1 MNTRFALSLRLALL
15 APLLVQ
21 CSLTVGGF
29 EIPTCRLQS
38 DCEVLNT
45 EGHIAADACARYA
58 CSATS
63 HQCVLTSDGD
73 GDGEARAGC
82 GGNDCDDT
90 PGLGILRTHG
100 RAEDPDGVDNNCN
113 TIIDEGVWISP
124 SQDLGASTGVPAT
137 LSAARRSPAA
147 GGLAVMTTDAA
158 SGAALGFVTD
168 GAPAAM
174 PVTWRTV
181 YTESERS
188 VAMPGWP
195 TGTPD
200 APSVGGGARF
210 ADLVAQPLS
219 DTLWIAATVN
229 NAGCGPGRLYVAT
242 FDPAQRA
249 LTLDFRRAPR
259 GASNLALGVGA
270 IAPACDPGASRP
282 AIAVASAA
290 GQPDRALV
298 LWQSRAAD
306 ERAPGCNVPSP
317 LLGLGAWVAPQ
328 TDPDVPVLSRVQGI
342 HGGAPSPLTAA
353 VGSTSRPA
361 VAALTDGGFVVAY
374 GVAGGGVE
382 LRVVPTFEATEA
394 ATLDLTRSRLLV
406 RVGSTASANVDQV
419 ALALGGVRDGRQ
431 EIGLAWKEG
440 CDPNGALQFA
450 RVQLDPANP
459 AASMVNAAT
468 LRVTQA
474 DAPALAYVDAGILQN
489 GGSFGGATVR
499 DIDDGGW
506 VLAWID
512 RSASEAH
519 VRALRVSE
527 LTGSVLEIP
536 AGGGCACATTE
547 LPGDIATLQGA
558 LGRSRCSAE
567 TMAPP
572 GCSARRWLMRPA
584 GEVPRWCPDDR

>member
-1 MNTRFALSLRLALL
+1 MNTRSGSLSLRLALL

-219 DTLWIAATVN
+219 DTLWIAAAVN

-259 GASNLALGVGA
+259 GAPIWRSGSVPSLRRV
-270 IAPACDPGASRP
+270 IPARPVLPSRWLPRSASPIVRWCSGSREP
-282 AIAVASAA
+282 RTNAHPDATCRHRSWASAR
-290 GQPDRALV
+290 GWRRRPTPTCP
-298 LWQSRAAD
+298 SS
-306 ERAPGCNVPSP
+306 PGCRAS
-317 LLGLGAWVAPQ
+317 
-328 TDPDVPVLSRVQGI
+328 
-342 HGGAPSPLTAA
+342 TAA
-353 VGSTSRPA
+353 LPR
-361 VAALTDGGFVVAY
+361 
-374 GVAGGGVE
+374 
-382 LRVVPTFEATEA
+382 
-394 ATLDLTRSRLLV
+394 RSRLRSVPPVV
-406 RVGSTASANVDQV
+406 R
-419 ALALGGVRDGRQ
+419 
-431 EIGLAWKEG
+431 
-440 CDPNGALQFA
+440 P
-450 RVQLDPANP
+450 
-459 AASMVNAAT
+459 
-468 LRVTQA
+468 
-474 DAPALAYVDAGILQN
+474 
-489 GGSFGGATVR
+489 
-499 DIDDGGW
+499 
-506 VLAWID
+506 
-512 RSASEAH
+512 
-519 VRALRVSE
+519 
-527 LTGSVLEIP
+527 
-536 AGGGCACATTE
+536 
-547 LPGDIATLQGA
+547 
-558 LGRSRCSAE
+558 SR
-567 TMAPP
+567 
-572 GCSARRWLMRPA
+572 R
-584 GEVPRWCPDDR
+584 